1 WTLVL
6 GFGAGRERT
15 IAGLRRAFEITTGI
29 SLAPSAFYDRFTPAL
44 VKLMKAV
51 VGRVLAEIAEPSRQL
66 GGVLASF
73 RDVVMTDS
81 TVIRLHDLLQKAYP
95 ACRTNHTRAALKMH
109 TVLSVH
115 GAGPR
120 SIKITSERVHDGPVF
135 KVGKWVRERLL
146 VFD

>member
-1 WTLVL
+1 MSRRKTIGIKKVLTRILPRRVLDRLADDAGLSQRRRKIKPHALFWTLVL

-95 ACRTNHTRAALKMH
+95 ACRTNH
-109 TVLSVH
+109 
-115 GAGPR
+115 
-120 SIKITSERVHDGPVF
+120 
-135 KVGKWVRERLL
+135 
-146 VFD
+146 